1 MKSIIVILTAALIGV
16 TSISA
21 KGECQ
26 ADRQKFCAKVM
37 KGDHKGMWTCIKS
50 HEAELSEGCKN
61 HISAVREKS
70 KDIKKNCKAD
80 YKKLCKKEKSGDGRI
95 IKCLKANEA
104 SLSEGCKDALNKTEL
119 KLN

>member
-1 MKSIIVILTAALIGV
+1 MKLILTIFTAAVLAAG
-16 TSISA
+16 SISA

-26 ADRQKFCAKVM
+26 ADRQKFCGKVM
-37 KGDHKGMWTCIKS
+37 KGDHKGMWQCMKS
-50 HEAELSEGCKN
+50 HEAELSEPCKN

-70 KDIKKNCKAD
+70 RDIKKNCKAD
-80 YKKLCKKEKSGDGRI
+80 YKKLCKNEKSGDGRI
-95 IKCLKANEA
+95 IKCLRKNEA

>member
-1 MKSIIVILTAALIGV
+1 MKSIFVILAATLIAATTV
-16 TSISA
+16 SA

-37 KGDHKGMWTCIKS
+37 KGDHKGMWQCIKS
-50 HEAELSEGCKN
+50 HEAELSEPCKN
-61 HISAVREKS
+61 HIAHVREKS
-70 KDIKKNCKAD
+70 RDIKTNCKAD
-80 YKKLCKKEKSGDGRI
+80 YKKLCKQEKSGEGRI

-104 SLSEGCKDALNKTEL
+104 SLSQGCKDALNKTEL